1 MPDKRLSY
9 RQMSAL
15 CIPLCGVFRFYSESG
30 TREIKMVELEGLM
43 WVALVYASRNSEAFS
58 EFSDE
63 ISNQNKSND
72 FAINLQNNNNYIDS
86 WAE

>member
-1 MPDKRLSY
+1 
-9 RQMSAL
+9 
-15 CIPLCGVFRFYSESG
+15 
-30 TREIKMVELEGLM
+30 MVELEGLM

>member
-1 MPDKRLSY
+1 
-9 RQMSAL
+9 
-15 CIPLCGVFRFYSESG
+15 
-30 TREIKMVELEGLM
+30 M
-43 WVALVYASRNSEAFS
+43 WIALVYANRNSEAFS